1 MAKAAKKKSRT
12 KKKKKQGKRSPL
24 RKDRVGQYR
33 APSYVALTQTL
44 ARNVRAA
51 RARLGL
57 TQEQAAEACGL
68 AARHLQRIEA
78 GTENSTFTTLA
89 RLSDGLATPASDLLR
104 QG

>member
-12 KKKKKQGKRSPL
+12 KKKKGKRSPL
-24 RKDRVGQYR
+24 RKERVGQYR

-89 RLSDGLATPASDLLR
+89 RLSDGLATAASDLLR